1 MFGEDFKTSVFGF
14 AMCMAGCECAQAS
27 LCLRYKVLLPCAEKK
42 KIPLPHAQ
50 HQGASYHFRSVLW
63 CISLAVFSSD
73 LFLVS
78 LCAADLI

>member
-1 MFGEDFKTSVFGF
+1 MCLGLLCAWLDVNEHRLLCVSV
-14 AMCMAGCECAQAS
+14 ARCSCH
-27 LCLRYKVLLPCAEKK
+27 VLKK
-42 KIPLPHAQ
+42 NIPLPHAQ